1 MATLYEIDAAIT
13 SCMDM
18 ETGEILD
25 MERLEALTMER
36 DKKLENIACFIK
48 NLDSDAAAFA
58 AEEKAFADRRKA
70 AERKAD
76 SLREYLTQALQGEK
90 FSTSRCAVSFRVSEA
105 VEITEEILV
114 PYAYMTEKRSW
125 QPNKT
130 AIKSA
135 IKAGEEID
143 GCQLVKRYNINV
155 R

>member
-1 MATLYEIDAAIT
+1 MATLYQIESAIMD
-13 SCMDM
+13 CMDM

-25 MERLEALTMER
+25 VEGLEALQMER
-36 DKKLENIACFIK
+36 EQKLENIACFIK

-58 AEEKAFADRRKA
+58 AEEKAFAERRKA
-70 AERKAD
+70 AERKANG
-76 SLREYLTQALQGEK
+76 LREYLTQALQGEK

-130 AIKSA
+130 AIKTA
-135 IKAGEEID
+135 LKAGEMID

>member
-1 MATLYEIDAAIT
+1 MRALYEINQDILD
-13 SCMDM
+13 CVDL

-25 MERLEALTMER
+25 VEGLEALQMER
-36 DKKLENIACFIK
+36 EQKLENIACFIK

-58 AEEKAFADRRKA
+58 AEEKAFAERRKA

-114 PYAYMTEKRSW
+114 PYAYMTEKRTW

-130 AIKSA
+130 AIKTA
-135 IKAGEEID
+135 LKAGEEID